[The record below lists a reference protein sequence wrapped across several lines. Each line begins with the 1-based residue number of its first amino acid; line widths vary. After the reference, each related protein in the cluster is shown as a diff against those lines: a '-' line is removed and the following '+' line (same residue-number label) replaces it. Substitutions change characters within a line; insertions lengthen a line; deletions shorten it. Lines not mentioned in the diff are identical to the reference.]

1 MNTKSIQTLY
11 LAVFLRRVKC
21 YDVKE
26 NHCLKKW
33 MHHLEYYPN
42 RNLTQ

>member
-1 MNTKSIQTLY
+1 MFGCIFTQSK
-11 LAVFLRRVKC
+11 KC